1 MQINEFLFENEVL
14 IIDSYKGDFQQQTA
28 VV

>member
-1 MQINEFLFENEVL
+1 MQINEFLFEKEVL